1 VPLTTTDK
9 SADRKLA
16 GFCVVD
22 RNNVANV
29 NGDVGYSEA
38 NETEKV
44 VPKLSLMAMLGL
56 ELSQLDRLADT
67 IVVTVI
73 FDVVAPTPEHA

>member
-1 VPLTTTDK
+1 MPLTTTDK

-38 NETEKV
+38 NETEK
-44 VPKLSLMAMLGL
+44 LQYFFG
-56 ELSQLDRLADT
+56 
-67 IVVTVI
+67 IN
-73 FDVVAPTPEHA
+73 

>member
-1 VPLTTTDK
+1 LTTTDK